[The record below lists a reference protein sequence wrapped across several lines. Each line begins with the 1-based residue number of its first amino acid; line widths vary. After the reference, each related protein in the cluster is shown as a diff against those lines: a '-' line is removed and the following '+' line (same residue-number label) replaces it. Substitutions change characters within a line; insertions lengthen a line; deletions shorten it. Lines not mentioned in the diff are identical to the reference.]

1 MSGADRMTIS
11 CATPQIR
18 DKWIEAIQELNY
30 EYLMSGMPPLH
41 PQQRHSHRPCSET
54 RSSATSFDSRH
65 TGLTSNESHSSHSSR
80 SPDTRH
86 MSMRSTLS
94 DSSDGRQPSFRS
106 VHSESSDDAAVA
118 TLRRPRASSCRI
130 TTTQNPKPV
139 MLTLAQHASDNNLRH
154 SLFARLSRS
163 IILLR

>member
-1 MSGADRMTIS
+1 
-11 CATPQIR
+11 
-18 DKWIEAIQELNY
+18 
-30 EYLMSGMPPLH
+30 MSGMPPLH

-65 TGLTSNESHSSHSSR
+65 TGCMLYILLFRSTKLTLSVTSNESHSSHSSR